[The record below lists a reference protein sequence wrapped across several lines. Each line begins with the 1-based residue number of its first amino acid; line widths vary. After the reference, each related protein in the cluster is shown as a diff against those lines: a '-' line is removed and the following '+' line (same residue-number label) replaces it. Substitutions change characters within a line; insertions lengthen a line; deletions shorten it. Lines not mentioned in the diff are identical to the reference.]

1 MSELNTFS
9 VDYYRARTRF
19 RQAAHHLG
27 WHIESHPVYQDLT
40 MDVACSLGASHQ
52 PTIIISSGLH
62 GAEGFFGSAA
72 QLALMANPLSTAV
85 RWVFIHALN
94 PYGFAHVRRCNEDN
108 IDLNRNFLLPS
119 ESYSGSPPEYSKIDP
134 WLNPAHPRSGFD
146 PFWWQAIGSILR
158 KGIKPMQQAI
168 SEGQYEFPR
177 GLMFGGK
184 APSRTLIVL
193 QENLPRWVGDSNQ
206 ILHLDWHTGLGKS
219 GTYQLLMDT
228 AISDFQLQKLQQYLG
243 SQSIVSNPMDKA
255 YTPRGSIGKWC
266 QQLLLGRF
274 YTYFC
279 AEFGTYP
286 ALQVLSGLR
295 RENQAHQW
303 PHPNETAVSPASKS
317 YFEELFCPQSP
328 VWRQQVIQ
336 STQKIVGQSVQAVSA
351 RWPTAINMN

>member
-1 MSELNTFS
+1 MPELTTFS
-9 VDYYRARTRF
+9 VDYYQARTRF

-27 WHIESHPVYQDLT
+27 WHLETHPVHQDLT
-40 MDVACSLGASHQ
+40 MDVACSLGAPHQ

-108 IDLNRNFLLPS
+108 IDLNRNFLLPG
-119 ESYSGSPPEYSKIDP
+119 ESYSGSPPDYPKIDA

-146 PFWWQAIGSILR
+146 PFWWQAIGSVLR
-158 KGIKPMQQAI
+158 RGYRPMQQAI
-168 SEGQYEFPR
+168 GEGQYDFPQ

-184 APSRTLIVL
+184 APSRTMLIL
-193 QENLPRWVGDSNQ
+193 QEHLPRWVQDAAQ
-206 ILHLDWHTGLGKS
+206 IIHLDWHTGLGKS
-219 GTYQLLMDT
+219 GTYQLLMDQ
-228 AISDFQLQKLQQYLG
+228 AISEFQLQKLQQYLG
-243 SQSIVSNPMDKA
+243 SQSIVSDENNKA

-266 QQLLLGRF
+266 QHLLLNQP

-286 ALQVLSGLR
+286 VLEVLSGLR
-295 RENQAHQW
+295 RENQAYHW
-303 PHPNETAVSPASKS
+303 PHPNVADASPAVKQ
-317 YFEELFCPQSP
+317 YFQELFCPQSP

-336 STQKIVGQSVQAVSA
+336 DSQKIVKQSVQVLSMP
-351 RWPTAINMN
+351 WPSN

>member
-9 VDYYRARTRF
+9 ADYYRARARF
-19 RQAAHHLG
+19 RQAAHDLG
-27 WHIESHPVYQDLT
+27 WHVESHPVYQDLT
-40 MDVACSLGASHQ
+40 MDVACSLGAPHQ

-62 GAEGFFGSAA
+62 GTEGFFGSAA
-72 QLALMANPLSTAV
+72 QLALMANPLSTTV

-94 PYGFAHVRRCNEDN
+94 PYGFAHIRRYNEDN
-108 IDLNRNFLLPS
+108 IDLNRNFLLPG
-119 ESYSGSPPEYSKIDP
+119 ESYSGSPPEYSKIDA
-134 WLNPAHPRSGFD
+134 WLNPAHPRSQFD

-158 KGIKPMQQAI
+158 QGYQPMQQAI
-168 SEGQYEFPR
+168 GEGQYEFPQ

-184 APSRTLIVL
+184 APSRTLLIL
-193 QENLPRWVGDSNQ
+193 QENLPRWVGDATQ

-228 AISDFQLQKLQQYLG
+228 AISEFHLQKLQQYLG
-243 SQSIVSNPMDKA
+243 SQSIVSDQKNQA

-266 QQLLLGRF
+266 QQLLFGRF

-286 ALQVLSGLR
+286 ALKVLSGLR
-295 RENQAHQW
+295 QENQAHHW
-303 PHPNETAVSPASKS
+303 SDAKDAAVSPESKQ
-317 YFEELFCPQSP
+317 YFQELFCPRSP

-336 STQKIVGQSVQAVSA
+336 DSQRIVEQSIRAVSA
-351 RWPTAINMN
+351 PWPSN